1 MTLFVDMDE
10 VFADAF
16 NAHITLYNAE
26 FNESL
31 SEIDCMGREVWQ
43 CVPEE
48 RQSSCLLYTSPSP
61 RD

>member
-26 FNESL
+26 F
-31 SEIDCMGREVWQ
+31 SENLTEMDCMG
-43 CVPEE
+43 E
-48 RQSSCLLYTSPSP
+48 RFGKVFLWNANPA
-61 RD
+61 